1 MECEKAKVNP
11 SKARRLLENRGKN
24 RTNKKYKIR
33 SEYKYINDHNHCKW
47 SQLSQQ
53 KTLIVKYQLN
63 YFL

>member
-24 RTNKKYKIR
+24 RTTKKYKIR

-47 SQLSQQ
+47 SQLS
-53 KTLIVKYQLN
+53 
-63 YFL
+63 